1 MKPLFIIVPI
11 LLIGGTLGAAFM
23 GVVNIPGVTPKKA
36 EAKKQEPAQEN
47 EPTEETQPTD
57 ETGQAATIEDPDL
70 ASQSEPSQPA
80 QVQPQQPATDPAQGA
95 KALAKIW
102 DEIDTSKL
110 LPITDTFKES
120 DLAQVLFYMKKD
132 KVADVLGAVDADRAA
147 KLSRELQRL
156 ASVVVTETP

>member
-11 LLIGGTLGAAFM
+11 LLIGGTLGAAFI

-47 EPTEETQPTD
+47 LPTEETEPTD
-57 ETGQAATIEDPDL
+57 QSGEGAAIEDPGL
-70 ASQSEPSQPA
+70 ASQSGPA
-80 QVQPQQPATDPAQGA
+80 QPLQEQPQQQVTDPAQGA

-102 DEIDTSKL
+102 DEIETSKL

-132 KVADVLGAVDADRAA
+132 KVANVLGAVDADRAA

-156 ASVVVTETP
+156 ASVVVTEAP